1 MKKYEV
7 TDLAALVELGN
18 WRQVGSGQLAA
29 SVDKEASKRL
39 VKNGRFAG
47 RNGALIDL
55 QAGRGWLVDMT
66 AGDRAFAADCP
77 AMEKGQIKK
86 LLGLIKE
93 ETRPAGY
100 LKEAGAELQKKIIS
114 FYDFPVALEGVSIM
128 VKEEN
133 SGKYFESAEF
143 FKAEEYAA
151 EKTPTSAIFYF
162 KDIEATEVDFEKLAD
177 KTALTVAAKNSCLLT
192 EAIKALKKPV
202 KAAQFRSAKEAIKA
216 GKFDPVEL
224 SSLITEAGNHEPGI
238 KNGAE
243 EHSITLLKRSKPLK
257 EEFKKERKSED
268 EKVRF
273 LSPAAF
279 LLANL
284 PISARKLLQK
294 PAKEA
299 QKPATKEVT
308 KDTGFT
314 VVTLDR
320 KTLHIKPAAVKEKV
334 IQGLTAERPA
344 KKPATNKAA
353 KKSKSS
359 IKLEKA
365 QEDAQAIDVTAAEFL
380 AFCARINAGRQKP
393 YSARNCELIFAQTNG
408 AATDVRGFKS
418 WIKAGRAVKK
428 GQKSIVIEAPRFV
441 YDEQGQPVLDKHG
454 KPKMYAVPCCVFD
467 IAQTEELK
475 ESKEA

>member
-1 MKKYEV
+1 MKGAFIMKKVEV
-7 TDLAALVELGN
+7 KDLTALVELGN

-39 VKNGRFAG
+39 VKNSRFAG

-55 QAGRGWLVDMT
+55 KAGRGWLVDMT

-77 AMEKGQIKK
+77 AMSQEKVKK

-100 LKEAGAELQKKIIS
+100 LKEAGAELQKQIIG

-128 VKEEN
+128 TKEEN
-133 SGKYFESAEF
+133 SGKYFESADF
-143 FKAEEYAA
+143 FKAEEFAA

-162 KDIEATEVDFEKLAD
+162 KDMEAAELDFEKLTD
-177 KTALTVAAKNSCLLT
+177 KTALAAAAKDSFLLT

-202 KAAQFRSAKEAIKA
+202 KAAQFRAAKEAIKA

-224 SSLITEAGNHEPGI
+224 LSLITEAGNHEPGI

-243 EHSITLLKRSKPLK
+243 EHSITLLKRSKLLK

-268 EKVRF
+268 KKVRF

-284 PISARKLLQK
+284 SITARKLLQK
-294 PAKEA
+294 PA
-299 QKPATKEVT
+299 QKPAKE
-308 KDTGFT
+308 TGFT

-320 KTLHIKPAAVKEKV
+320 KELHIKPAKAVKEKV
-334 IQGLTAERPA
+334 IQGLTAE
-344 KKPATNKAA
+344 KPA
-353 KKSKSS
+353 KKSKSRL
-359 IKLEKA
+359 KLEKA
-365 QEDAQAIDVTAAEFL
+365 HEDAQAIDVTAAEFL

-393 YSARNCELIFAQTNG
+393 YSARNCEILYAQSNG
-408 AATDVRGFKS
+408 RATDVRGFKT

-428 GQKSIVIEAPRFV
+428 GQKALVIETPRFV
-441 YDEQGQPVLDKHG
+441 YDEKGQPVLDKHG
-454 KPKMYAVPCCVFD
+454 KPKMYTVPCCVFD
-467 IAQTEELK
+467 ISQTEELK
-475 ESKEA
+475 ETKEA